1 MSARLC
7 LAATLVRCYGVL
19 LLIPKSYIIKEPV
32 LDSMTLAGDA
42 NIEFIGNDICPRKS

>member
-1 MSARLC
+1 MSA
-7 LAATLVRCYGVL
+7 TPVRCYAL

-42 NIEFIGNDICPRKS
+42 NIEFIGNDMCPRKS